1 MCGSFC
7 LFCSA
12 LFTYVFVFVPVNKH
26 ETCFLLCLLNI
37 SFMSVL
43 NIFIHRSFNTLLKFI
58 SILFFDAIINGN
70 ICISVNF
77 WCMEKYLSFI
87 YSNTLYKMHAIFYG
101 LDNFPPKW
109 DIQNARK
116 YMTRCSTSYH
126 RSTNQKYNTYHSCL
140 NTFYHKVRN
149 KCDWECVDNGGLN
162 GLMVGMYMGRTP
174 MEYLR

>member
-1 MCGSFC
+1 MS
-7 LFCSA
+7 
-12 LFTYVFVFVPVNKH
+12 VFVPVNKH

-87 YSNTLYKMHAIFYG
+87 YSNTVYKMHAIFYR
-101 LDNFPPKW
+101 LDNFPPK
-109 DIQNARK
+109 
-116 YMTRCSTSYH
+116 
-126 RSTNQKYNTYHSCL
+126 
-140 NTFYHKVRN
+140 
-149 KCDWECVDNGGLN
+149 
-162 GLMVGMYMGRTP
+162 
-174 MEYLR
+174 